1 MDVIGRG
8 QAVGVV
14 PEAEVES
21 IVAEGL
27 ARLPTAGQRV
37 LVIVPD
43 GTRSF
48 PLPLFFRA
56 VMRQLRPQARAADVL
71 VALGTHPPMSREALL
86 AHVGLTEA
94 SYAAEYADVELINH
108 AWADPDA
115 LVTLGV
121 IPAAEIARLSGG
133 RLHQDA
139 PVRLNRLILDYDL
152 LLICGPVF
160 PHEVAGFS
168 GGNKYFFPG
177 IAGPDIIHLTHWLGA
192 LITSSALIGYADTP
206 VRAVMNAAA
215 ALIPRQRAAICGVT
229 VPGGVAG
236 VFIGPPEAAFESAS
250 ALSAQRHIRWTD
262 RTYAQ
267 VLSVLPAMYDEI
279 WVGSKGMYKTEP
291 VVADGGEVILY
302 APHIQEISV
311 VHGAII
317 RQIGYHVLDYFVK
330 QWDQFKHLPLGA
342 VAHSTHVKGLGT
354 YENGIECPRIQ
365 VTLATGIPE
374 DVCRQVNLG
383 YRDPAT
389 INPDDFA
396 NREDE
401 GILLVPHAGE
411 TLYRPKPGVTT
422 AAPPLTAD
430 NLSAAANLSR

>member
-8 QAVGVV
+8 VSVGVL
-14 PEAEVES
+14 PETEVES

-27 ARLPTAGQRV
+27 ARLPIAGQRV

-43 GTRSF
+43 GTRSI

-56 VMRQLRPQARAADVL
+56 IMRQLRPQARAADVL
-71 VALGTHPPMSREALL
+71 VALGTHPLMSREALL
-86 AHVGLTEA
+86 AHVGLTEER
-94 SYAAEYADVELINH
+94 YAAEYADVKLINH
-108 AWADPDA
+108 AWNDPEA

-121 IPAAEIARLSGG
+121 IPADEIAELSGG
-133 RLHQDA
+133 LLRQDV
-139 PVRLNRLILDYDL
+139 PVRMNRLILDYDL

-177 IAGPDIIHLTHWLGA
+177 IAGPDIIHKTHWLGA
-192 LITSSALIGYADTP
+192 LITSSVLIGTADTP
-206 VRAVMNAAA
+206 VRRVMNRAAT
-215 ALIPRQRAAICGVT
+215 LIPRQRAAVCSVT

-236 VFIGPPEAAFESAS
+236 VFIGTPEDAFQSAA
-250 ALSAQRHIRWTD
+250 ALSAERHIRWTD

-302 APHIQEISV
+302 APHIKEISV
-311 VHGAII
+311 VHGAVI
-317 RQIGYHVLDYFVK
+317 RQIGYHVLDYFTK
-330 QWDQFKHLPLGA
+330 QWDKYKNYPLGA

-365 VTLATGIPE
+365 VTLATAIPAE
-374 DVCRQVNLG
+374 VCHEVNLG
-383 YRDPAT
+383 YRDPAS

-401 GILLVPHAGE
+401 SILLVPHAGE
-411 TLYRPKPGVTT
+411 TLYRLKPGVGM
-422 AAPPLTAD
+422 AAGK
-430 NLSAAANLSR
+430 N

>member
-8 QAVGVV
+8 HSVGVLS
-14 PEAEVES
+14 EAEVEA

-27 ARLPTAGQRV
+27 ASLPIAGQRV
-37 LVIVPD
+37 LAIVPD
-43 GTRSF
+43 GTRSI

-56 VMRQLRPQARAADVL
+56 IMRQLRPQARAADVL
-71 VALGTHPPMSREALL
+71 VALGTHPPMSRQALL
-86 AHVGLTEA
+86 EHVGLTEET
-94 SYAAEYADVELINH
+94 YAAQYADVKLINH
-108 AWADPDA
+108 AWNDPKA
-115 LVTLGV
+115 LINLGT
-121 IPAAEIARLSGG
+121 IPAGEIAEISGG
-133 RLHQDA
+133 LLRQEV
-139 PVRLNRLILDYDL
+139 PVRMNRLILDYDL

-192 LITSSALIGYADTP
+192 LITSSVLLGIADTP
-206 VRAVMNAAA
+206 VRRVMDRAASF
-215 ALIPRQRAAICGVT
+215 IPRRRAAVCSVT
-229 VPGGVAG
+229 VAGGVAG
-236 VFIGPPEAAFESAS
+236 VFIGTPEAAFKSAA
-250 ALSAQRHIRWTD
+250 ALSAERHIRWTD

-267 VLSVLPAMYDEI
+267 VLSVLPRMYDEI

-302 APHIQEISV
+302 APHIKEISV
-311 VHGAII
+311 VHGAVI

-330 QWDQFKHLPLGA
+330 QWDKFKDFPLGA

-354 YENGIECPRIQ
+354 YEDGIERPRIQ
-365 VTLATGIPE
+365 VTLATSIPA
-374 DVCRQVNLG
+374 DVCREVNLG
-383 YRDPAT
+383 YRDPAS

-401 GILLVPHAGE
+401 GVLLVPHAGE
-411 TLYRPKPGVTT
+411 TLYRPKARKPGE
-422 AAPPLTAD
+422 
-430 NLSAAANLSR
+430 

>member
-8 QAVGVV
+8 VSVGVL

-27 ARLPTAGQRV
+27 ARLPIAGQRV

-43 GTRSF
+43 GTRSI

-56 VMRQLRPQARAADVL
+56 IMCQLRPKAAAADVL
-71 VALGTHPPMSREALL
+71 VALGTHPLMSREALL
-86 AHVGLTEA
+86 AHVGLTEE
-94 SYAAEYADVELINH
+94 SYAAEYADVKLMNH
-108 AWADPDA
+108 AWNNPEA
-115 LVTLGV
+115 LVTLGT
-121 IPAAEIARLSGG
+121 IPADEMAELSGG
-133 RLHQDA
+133 RLHQAA
-139 PVRLNRLILDYDL
+139 PVRMNKLILDYDL

-177 IAGPDIIHLTHWLGA
+177 IAGPDIIHMTHWLGA
-192 LITSSALIGYADTP
+192 LITSSVLIGNADTP
-206 VRAVMNAAA
+206 VRRVMNRAAT
-215 ALIPRQRAAICGVT
+215 LIPRQRAAVCSVT

-236 VFIGPPEAAFESAS
+236 VFIGTPEDAFQSAS
-250 ALSAQRHIRWTD
+250 ALSAERHIRWTD

-267 VLSVLPAMYDEI
+267 VLSVLPRMYDEI

-302 APHIQEISV
+302 APHIHEISV
-311 VHGAII
+311 VHGAVI
-317 RQIGYHVLDYFVK
+317 REIGYHVLDFFTK
-330 QWDQFKHLPLGA
+330 QWDKYKRYPLGA

-365 VTLATGIPE
+365 VTLATGIPA
-374 DVCRQVNLG
+374 DVCREVNLG
-383 YRDPAT
+383 YRDPAS
-389 INPDDFA
+389 INPDDYA

-411 TLYRPKPGVTT
+411 TLYRPK
-422 AAPPLTAD
+422 ASLLAL
-430 NLSAAANLSR
+430 

>member
-8 QAVGVV
+8 VVEGVL

-21 IVAEGL
+21 IVAQGL
-27 ARLPTAGQRV
+27 ARLPIAGQRV

-43 GTRSF
+43 GTRSI
-48 PLPLFFRA
+48 PLPLFFKA
-56 VMRQLRPQARAADVL
+56 IMSQLRPRAAAADVL
-71 VALGTHPPMSREALL
+71 VALGTHPLMSREALL
-86 AHVGLTEA
+86 AHVGLTEET
-94 SYAAEYADVELINH
+94 YAAEYADVKLMNH
-108 AWADPDA
+108 AWNNPDA
-115 LVTLGV
+115 LTVLGT
-121 IPAAEIARLSGG
+121 ISADEMAELSGG
-133 RLHQDA
+133 LVCQDT
-139 PVRLNRLILDYDL
+139 PVRMNKLVLDYDL

-177 IAGPDIIHLTHWLGA
+177 IAGPDIIHTTHWLGA
-192 LITSSALIGYADTP
+192 LITSSVLIGTADTA
-206 VRAVMNAAA
+206 VRRVMNRAAT
-215 ALIPRQRAAICGVT
+215 LIPRQRAAVCSVT

-236 VFIGPPEAAFESAS
+236 VFIGTPEDAFQSAA

-267 VLSVLPAMYDEI
+267 VLSVLPRMYDEI

-302 APHIQEISV
+302 APNIQEISV
-311 VHGAII
+311 VHGAVI
-317 RQIGYHVLDYFVK
+317 REIGYHVLEYFTK
-330 QWDQFKHLPLGA
+330 QWDKYKHYPLGA

-354 YENGIECPRIQ
+354 YANGIECPRIQ
-365 VTLATGIPE
+365 VTLATGISE
-374 DVCRQVNLG
+374 EICRAVNLG
-383 YRDPAT
+383 YRDPAS
-389 INPDDFA
+389 INPEDFA

-411 TLYRPKPGVTT
+411 TLYRPR
-422 AAPPLTAD
+422 AALR
-430 NLSAAANLSR
+430 SAST

>member
-1 MDVIGRG
+1 MDGNGRG
-8 QAVGVV
+8 LADGVLS
-14 PEAEVES
+14 ETEVAS

-27 ARLPTAGQRV
+27 AKLSIAGRRV

-43 GTRSF
+43 GTRSI
-48 PLPLFFRA
+48 PLPLFFR
-56 VMRQLRPQARAADVL
+56 VLMGQLRPQAAAADVL

-86 AHVGLTEA
+86 AHVGLTEET
-94 SYAAEYADVELINH
+94 YAAQYADVKLINH
-108 AWADPDA
+108 AWSDPDA
-115 LVTLGV
+115 LTLLGT
-121 IPAAEIARLSGG
+121 ISADEMAEISGG
-133 RLHQDA
+133 LLRQAA
-139 PVRLNRLILDYDL
+139 PVRMNKLILDYDL

-192 LITSSALIGYADTP
+192 LITSSALIGYRDTL
-206 VRAVMNAAA
+206 VRRVMNKAATF
-215 ALIPRQRAAICGVT
+215 IPVQRAAVCSVT

-236 VFIGPPEAAFESAS
+236 VFVGTPDDAFQAAA
-250 ALSAQRHIRWTD
+250 AISAQRHIRWTD
-262 RTYAQ
+262 RTYRQ
-267 VLSVLPAMYDEI
+267 VLSVLPTMYDEI

-302 APHIQEISV
+302 APHIHEISV
-311 VHGAII
+311 VHGAAI
-317 RQIGYHVLDYFVK
+317 RAIGYHVLDFFTK
-330 QWDQFKHLPLGA
+330 QWDKYKSYPLGA

-354 YENGIECPRIQ
+354 YENGVECPRIQ

-374 DVCRQVNLG
+374 DVCCAVNLG

-389 INPDDFA
+389 INPADFA
-396 NREDE
+396 DREDQ

-411 TLYRPKPGVTT
+411 ILFRPKPGVGT
-422 AAPPLTAD
+422 AAGI
-430 NLSAAANLSR
+430 N

>member
-1 MDVIGRG
+1 MIMDVIGRG
-8 QAVGVV
+8 VTVGVL

-21 IVAEGL
+21 IVAQGL
-27 ARLPTAGQRV
+27 ATLPIAGQRV

-43 GTRSF
+43 GTRSI
-48 PLPLFFRA
+48 PLPLFFRSI
-56 VMRQLRPQARAADVL
+56 MRQLRPQAAAADVL
-71 VALGTHPPMSREALL
+71 VALGTHPLMSRAALL
-86 AHVGLTEA
+86 AHVGLTEE
-94 SYAAEYADVELINH
+94 SYAAGYADVKLMNH
-108 AWADPDA
+108 AWNNPEA

-121 IPAAEIARLSGG
+121 IPADEIAELSGG
-133 RLHQDA
+133 LLHQDV
-139 PVRLNRLILDYDL
+139 PVRMNRLILDYDL

-177 IAGPDIIHLTHWLGA
+177 IAGPDIIHKTHWLGA
-192 LITSSALIGYADTP
+192 LITSSVLIGNADTP
-206 VRAVMNAAA
+206 VRRVMNRAAT
-215 ALIPRQRAAICGVT
+215 LIPRQRAAVCSVT

-236 VFIGPPEAAFESAS
+236 VFIGTPEDAFQSAA
-250 ALSAQRHIRWTD
+250 ALSAERHIRWTD

-267 VLSVLPAMYDEI
+267 VLSVLPTMYDEI

-302 APHIQEISV
+302 APHIHEISV
-311 VHGAII
+311 VHGAVI
-317 RQIGYHVLDYFVK
+317 RQIGYHVLDYFTK
-330 QWDQFKHLPLGA
+330 QWDKYKNYPLGA

-354 YENGIECPRIQ
+354 YEDGIERPRIQ
-365 VTLATGIPE
+365 VTLATGIPAGLCHE
-374 DVCRQVNLG
+374 VNLG
-383 YRDPAT
+383 YRDPAS

-411 TLYRPKPGVTT
+411 TLYRPKAGVAM
-422 AAPPLTAD
+422 AAGK
-430 NLSAAANLSR
+430 N

>member
-1 MDVIGRG
+1 MDVTSALGAVATIGRG
-8 QAVGVV
+8 VTQGVL

-27 ARLPTAGQRV
+27 ATLPIAGQRV

-43 GTRSF
+43 GTRSI

-56 VMRQLRPQARAADVL
+56 VMGQLRPRAAAADVL
-71 VALGTHPPMSREALL
+71 VALGTHPPMSRAALL

-94 SYAAEYADVELINH
+94 SYAADYADVKLINH
-108 AWADPDA
+108 AWDNPEA
-115 LVTLGV
+115 LTLLGT
-121 IPAAEIARLSGG
+121 IPAEEMAEITGG
-133 RLHQDA
+133 LLHEA
-139 PVRLNRLILDYDL
+139 VPVRMNKLILDYDL

-177 IAGPDIIHLTHWLGA
+177 IAGPDIIHRTHWLGA
-192 LITSSALIGYADTP
+192 LITSSVLIGTADTA
-206 VRAVMNAAA
+206 VRKVMNRAATF
-215 ALIPRQRAAICGVT
+215 IPRQRAAVCSVT

-236 VFIGPPEAAFESAS
+236 VFIGTPEAAFQSAA

-262 RTYAQ
+262 RRYRQ

-302 APHIQEISV
+302 APHIKEISV
-311 VHGAII
+311 VHGAVI
-317 RQIGYHVLDYFVK
+317 RQIGYHVLDFFTK
-330 QWDQFKHLPLGA
+330 QWDKYKNYPLGA

-354 YENGIECPRIQ
+354 YENGIERPRIQ
-365 VTLATGIPE
+365 VTLATGIPAE
-374 DVCRQVNLG
+374 ICHEVNLG
-383 YRDPAT
+383 YRDPASIT
-389 INPDDFA
+389 PDDFA

-401 GILLVPHAGE
+401 GILLVLHAGE
-411 TLYRPKPGVTT
+411 TLYRPKPGV
-422 AAPPLTAD
+422 A
-430 NLSAAANLSR
+430 